1 MRTQVLLGVG
11 EARAETA
18 HRERRPHDERVPEVE
33 RELLGLLERLRD
45 VRAGDLGSGL
55 DHEVL
60 EELAVFAL
68 ADGIDLRA
76 DELDAVLLED
86 ARVVQGDRRVQRGL
100 AAQRRQ
106 HRIGPLLD
114 DDRLDDLGRD
124 RLDVR
129 RVGEVGVG
137 HDRGRI
143 GVHEDDPHALGT
155 QHPAGLRARVVELG
169 RLSDDDRTGSDD
181 EDAVDVVALGH
192 QCSLDSL
199 SRRDDHVAEPVE
211 EVVRV
216 VRAGRRFGVV
226 LHAERGDVEAV
237 EALDDVVVEVD
248 VAHLDPPEAL
258 ARVAHPIDGGVDR
271 EAVVVRG
278 DLDAARGPVEHGL
291 VDAPVTEGQ
300 LVGAESERAA
310 EQLVAEA
317 DSEVG
322 HVVAQHGAQQV
333 DVTIGCLGVAGP
345 VREEQRVGLDGEHVV
360 GGRPSAGARAR
371 RSRARRGS

>member
-1 MRTQVLLGVG
+1 MPMSRSFWYSRSVSVRAGRDRDRVAGVHADGVDVLDRADDDGVVGRVAHELELVLLPAEDRLLEEHLGRGRVVEALGHDAHQVLLGVG
-11 EARAETA
+11 EARAEAA

-143 GVHEDDPHALGT
+143 GVHEDDPHALGS

-192 QCSLDSL
+192 QALDSL
-199 SRRDDHVAEPVE
+199 LAMTMSRN
-211 EVVRV
+211 
-216 VRAGRRFGVV
+216 
-226 LHAERGDVEAV
+226 
-237 EALDDVVVEVD
+237 
-248 VAHLDPPEAL
+248 
-258 ARVAHPIDGGVDR
+258 
-271 EAVVVRG
+271 
-278 DLDAARGPVEHGL
+278 
-291 VDAPVTEGQ
+291 
-300 LVGAESERAA
+300 
-310 EQLVAEA
+310 
-317 DSEVG
+317 
-322 HVVAQHGAQQV
+322 
-333 DVTIGCLGVAGP
+333 
-345 VREEQRVGLDGEHVV
+345 
-360 GGRPSAGARAR
+360 
-371 RSRARRGS
+371 RSKR